1 MSRTVFSAL
10 LLLCLLFVIINPR
23 WVNDVQKVSLIQSG
37 PSVQM
42 VLTSYTSHQLLR
54 LNVATPVAIILN
66 LTTMA

>member
-42 VLTSYTSHQLLR
+42 VLTSYSGYLLGGK
-54 LNVATPVAIILN
+54 V
-66 LTTMA
+66 TTIRSVGTQHWVD